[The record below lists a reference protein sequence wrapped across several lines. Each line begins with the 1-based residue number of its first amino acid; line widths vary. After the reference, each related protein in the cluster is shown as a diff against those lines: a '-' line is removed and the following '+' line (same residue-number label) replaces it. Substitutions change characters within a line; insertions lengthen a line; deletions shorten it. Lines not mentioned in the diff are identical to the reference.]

1 MSLVISK
8 NEKVFYLDGI
18 LNASTVKYFINYFNS
33 NSASSEAVVLN
44 IDNVVEFDNNALSE
58 IKDLARTTLLNKNAF
73 TIVGNGCKKICES
86 FNQI

>member
-8 NEKVFYLDGI
+8 NEKIFYLNGI
-18 LNASTVKYFINYFNS
+18 LNTSTLKYFTNYFNS
-33 NSASSEAVVLN
+33 NLTSTEEVVLN

-58 IKDLARTTLLNKNAF
+58 IKDLARTTILNQNAF
-73 TIVGNGCKKICES
+73 SIVGNKCKQICES

>member
-1 MSLVISK
+1 MP
-8 NEKVFYLDGI
+8 KVFYLDGI
-18 LNASTVKYFINYFNS
+18 LNCYPLVKNVTRTTLHS

-44 IDNVVEFDNNALSE
+44 IDHVVEFDNNALSE
-58 IKDLARTTLLNKNAF
+58 IKDVTARTTLLNKNAF

>member
-8 NEKVFYLDGI
+8 NEKIFYLDGI
-18 LNASTVKYFINYFNS
+18 LNASTVNYFTNYFNS
-33 NSASSEAVVLN
+33 NLISTEEVVLN

-58 IKDLARTTLLNKNAF
+58 IKELARTIISNKNTF
-73 TIVGNGCKKICES
+73 SIVGNRCRQICES

>member
-8 NEKVFYLDGI
+8 NEKIFYLDGI
-18 LNASTVKYFINYFNS
+18 LNTSTVNYFTSYFKS
-33 NSASSEAVVLN
+33 NLISTEEVVLN

-58 IKDLARTTLLNKNAF
+58 IKELARTIILNKNTF
-73 TIVGNGCKKICES
+73 SIVGNRCRQICES